1 MPQGR
6 ALRERSHELL
16 EVKPGEVVLD
26 VGCGTGHA
34 VAELTSLGARA
45 IGVDA
50 GDALSFAKE
59 WFPSCDFRNGSA
71 ENLPVESSSVDCYRA
86 QRLYH
91 LLAEPSRALAE
102 ARRVLVPWGRIAL
115 IGQDYDMWAVAS
127 DAPERTRAL
136 LHTYAQ
142 RMSTPNGGLKYR
154 ELLLDNGFTDVRVEV
169 HTAVHSDH
177 AALAPLLKQIAASDA
192 DDWLDEQ
199 ADRGARGRFLAV
211 LPSFLVV
218 GVRAAAQE

>member
-1 MPQGR
+1 M
-6 ALRERSHELL
+6 
-16 EVKPGEVVLD
+16 KPDEVVLD

-50 GDALSFAKE
+50 GDALSFARE
-59 WFPSCDFRNGSA
+59 WFPSCDFRQGTA
-71 ENLPVESSSVDCYRA
+71 ESLPVESSSVDCYRA

-102 ARRVLVPWGRIAL
+102 ARRVLVPRGRIAL

-127 DAPERTRAL
+127 DDPELTRSL
-136 LHTYAQ
+136 LRAYAQ
-142 RMSTPNGGLKYR
+142 RMSTSNGGLKYR

-169 HTAVHSDH
+169 QAAVYTDH
-177 AALAPLLKQIAASDA
+177 AALAPLLRQIAPSDA
-192 DDWLDEQ
+192 DGWLAEQ
-199 ADRGARGRFLAV
+199 AERGSRDRFLAV

-218 GVRAAAQE
+218 GVRAAAQQ